1 MARDLTEIKSDQE
14 HAVAL
19 NESLAYDVIREAVA
33 CGVREFVICPGARNC
48 ALIDCLSEEP
58 SLKLYYHFDERSA
71 AFFAVGL
78 ARKKRQ
84 PVAVITT
91 SGTAVAELF
100 PAAMEAYYSG
110 DPLLLITADRPRCF
124 RGSGAPQSTYQR
136 GIFGVHILH
145 EEDLESGES
154 CEIASWSQAGPAHI
168 NVCFDEGYRHSFDR
182 FPDLELAFE
191 EGRPIAEVFVDPK
204 PLQEFINRVKR
215 PLVIVSAL
223 QKKDREVIVLFLQRL
238 GAPVYIE
245 ATSGIREDSRLQH
258 LRVRDEK
265 ALDGVDAVLR
275 IGGVPTT
282 RLWRDLEY
290 KKGSIEVFSI
300 SHLPFSGLSWV
311 DIAPYR
317 VEDLFPY
324 DYQIESFIRVDREA
338 FRKLHTLV
346 EKYPFAEPSLIARLS
361 EIIPEGSN
369 VYVGNSLPIREW
381 DWVATDLN
389 RHYEVSASRG
399 VNGID
404 GQVSTFLG
412 LCDSEKSN
420 WAILGDQTFLY
431 DTNGLWVLP
440 AIKSREINLVVIN
453 NGGGKIFE
461 GMFQNPAFQNRHSL
475 TFEPIAKMWGL
486 QYERWESVPSGLKEQ
501 VGPRLIE
508 MCPNDASTN
517 AFRKEVLH

>member
-1 MARDLTEIKSDQE
+1 MARDLTEIKSDQK

-19 NESLAYDVIREAVA
+19 NESLAYHVIREVVA
-33 CGVREFVICPGARNC
+33 CGVREFVICPGARNG

-78 ARKKRQ
+78 TRKNRQ

-100 PAAMEAYYSG
+100 PAVMEAYYSG

-124 RGSGAPQSTYQR
+124 RGSGAPQSTYQQ
-136 GIFGVHILH
+136 GVFGAHIVH
-145 EEDLESGES
+145 EEDLESGEN
-154 CEIASWSQAGPAHI
+154 CEIASWSQSGPAHV

-182 FPDLELAFE
+182 FPDLELAFTND
-191 EGRPIAEVFVDPK
+191 RLIAKVFVEPK

-223 QKKDREVIVLFLQRL
+223 EKKDRDVIVLFLQRL

-245 ATSGIREDSRLQH
+245 STSGIREDSRLQH

-265 ALDGVDAVLR
+265 ALDDVDAVLR

-317 VEDLFPY
+317 IENLFPY
-324 DYQIESFIRVDREA
+324 DYQTEPFIRADRKGGKLCALVD
-338 FRKLHTLV
+338 
-346 EKYPFAEPSLIARLS
+346 KYPSAEPSLIAKLS
-361 EIIPEGSN
+361 KVIPEGSTI
-369 VYVGNSLPIREW
+369 YLGNSLPIREW
-381 DWVATDLN
+381 DWVATDID

-399 VNGID
+399 INGID

-412 LCDSEKSN
+412 LCDPGKSN

-440 AIKSREINLVVIN
+440 ALKSRDINLVVIN

-461 GMFQNPAFQNRHSL
+461 GMFENPAFQNRHSL

-486 QYERWESVPSGLKEQ
+486 QYERWESIPNDLQERA
-501 VGPRLIE
+501 GPRLIE
-508 MCPNDASTN
+508 ICPNENSTK
-517 AFRKEVLH
+517 AFREEVLH